1 MTESDRNEFF
11 VQQITEHQNRL
22 FGYIYSML
30 GDHARASDV
39 LQETNLVLWRK
50 QPEFREGQPFL
61 AWAFGIARY
70 QVLAHVRDRG
80 RDRCLLDPELVET
93 LAQETERQAEQIDAL
108 RDSLRKCMAQ
118 LSEAHRELV
127 QQRYFRSASIQQI
140 AQSLDRGVSAVKVSL
155 MRIRRQLADCVRR
168 RMTEACES

>member
-1 MTESDRNEFF
+1 MSEPDRNEFF

-50 QPEFREGQPFL
+50 QSEYRDGQPFL
-61 AWAFGIARY
+61 PWAFTIARF

-80 RDRCLLDPELVET
+80 RDRCLLDPELVEA
-93 LAQETERQAEQIDAL
+93 LAQETEQQAENIDDV
-108 RDSLRKCMAQ
+108 RDSLRQCLAQ
-118 LSEAHRELV
+118 LTQANRDMI
-127 QQRYFRSASIQQI
+127 QQRYFRSASIGEI
-140 AQSLDRGVSAVKVSL
+140 ARTLDRGASAVKVAL
-155 MRIRRQLADCVRR
+155 LRIRRQLADCVRR
-168 RMTEACES
+168 RMTEAFE